1 MFKHI
6 AAIAAAMLVS
16 VSAFAGKPYSVF
28 VFDDLTRPVYTDH
41 QDNRTASL
49 LIEYLKSEL
58 ATHSKITLCDSEAV
72 DAAMKEFR
80 NKHKYGTPLTESEIK
95 DVLAQA
101 KGDYMALL
109 SVIREGDNKNVR
121 VVVYDK
127 AGKKYDPLSVGIT
140 SIRESDLPAVMLA
153 IGVAR
158 LIRGE
163 SPVDRLSLEREKQL
177 MDETAEDRAREAL
190 ENKEKA
196 EARSREIKM
205 REEAAKK
212 AYEDMTGKTDSSK
225 PAAVPAGN

>member
-6 AAIAAAMLVS
+6 AIIAAAMFISLT
-16 VSAFAGKPYSVF
+16 AFAGKPYSVF
-28 VFDDLTRPVYTDH
+28 VFDDLSRPASSDQ

-58 ATHSKITLCDSEAV
+58 ATHSQITLCDADAV
-72 DAAMKEFR
+72 EKAMKEFR
-80 NKHKYGTPLTESEIK
+80 IKHKQGVKFSEEEVK
-95 DVLAQA
+95 EVLANA

-109 SVIREGDNKNVR
+109 SIAADGDKKNITVN
-121 VVVYDK
+121 VYDK
-127 AGKKYDPLSVGIT
+127 EGKKYDPLTVPIT
-140 SIRESDLPAVMLA
+140 SIRESDLPAVILA
-153 IGVAR
+153 TGIAR

-177 MDETAEDRAREAL
+177 LAETAEDREREIA

-196 EARSREIKM
+196 AARSREIQL

-212 AYEDMTGKTDSSK
+212 AYEEMTKKDGTK
-225 PAAVPAGN
+225 

>member
-28 VFDDLTRPVYTDH
+28 VFDDLTRPVYTDQ

>member
-6 AAIAAAMLVS
+6 VLIVAAMFISLT
-16 VSAFAGKPYSVF
+16 AFAEKPYSVL
-28 VFDDLTRPVYTDH
+28 VFDDLSRPVSSDQ

-58 ATHSKITLCDSEAV
+58 ATHSRITLCDAKAV
-72 DAAMKEFR
+72 EKAMKEFR
-80 NKHKYGTPLTESEIK
+80 IKHKLGTNITQDEIK
-95 DVLAQA
+95 EVLAAA

-109 SVIREGDNKNVR
+109 SITPEGDAKNVR

-127 AGKKYDPLSVGIT
+127 EGKQYDPMTVPIT
-140 SIRESDLPAVMLA
+140 SIRESDLPAVVLA

-177 MDETAEDRAREAL
+177 MEESAEDRAREDA
-190 ENKEKA
+190 ENKERA
-196 EARSREIKM
+196 EARAREIKL

-212 AYEDMTGKTDSSK
+212 AYENITK
-225 PAAVPAGN
+225 PDAN